1 MLFFGLVYVVEGIG
15 QTGGLIAQP
24 LNFYLKQTFGWTPV
38 QVTAYLTILNLP
50 WIIKPVYGI
59 VSDFLPL
66 FGYRRKAYLVLANAA
81 ATGAYCWVTQ
91 ITAPSQLIFVL
102 LLTAYAMAVSST
114 LCGAILVEN
123 GQRFGASDAFVNQ
136 QWLWFNIAALASG
149 FIGGQLVERLS
160 PGTALHAAAAI
171 IAVAPLAVVFA
182 GWFLI
187 EEAEEPHRP
196 AGNEEDLR
204 QPAGRLHPQG
214 ALVRWH
220 FSLSLLSKPGIRHR
234 ALLPYDG

>member
-24 LNFYLKQTFGWTPV
+24 LNYYLKQAFGWTPV

-66 FGYRRKAYLVLANAA
+66 YGYRRKAYLVIANAA
-81 ATGAYCWVTQ
+81 GAAAYCWVTQ
-91 ITAPSQLIFVL
+91 ITAPGQLIFVL
-102 LLTAYAMAVSST
+102 LLTAYAMAISST

-123 GQRFGASDAFVNQ
+123 GQRLGASDAFVNQ

-160 PGTALHAAAAI
+160 PSSALHAAAAI
-171 IAVAPLAVVFA
+171 TAIAPLAVVSTT
-182 GWFLI
+182 WFLI
-187 EEAEEPHRP
+187 SEPKSRIDLAEMKKTF
-196 AGNEEDLR
+196 A
-204 QPAGRLHPQG
+204 RLLT
-214 ALVRWH
+214 A
-220 FSLSLLSKPGIRHR
+220 FSLRECGSSGFFSFCIT
-234 ALLPYDG
+234 